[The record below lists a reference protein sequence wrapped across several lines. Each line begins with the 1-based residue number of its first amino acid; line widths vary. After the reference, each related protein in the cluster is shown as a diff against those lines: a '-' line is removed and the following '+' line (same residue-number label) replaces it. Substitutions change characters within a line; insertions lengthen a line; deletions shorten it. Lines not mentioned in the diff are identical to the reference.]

1 MKKLYFAYGS
11 NLNKGQMKYRCP
23 YARPVGKVSLFG
35 YELVFRGVA
44 DIKKTNNPENRIE
57 GGLWEITER
66 CEKALDIYEGV
77 ASELYKKITIGGIL
91 TYKMT
96 RGLEQSPSINYFDII
111 LEGYHDFGLDT
122 TWLYDAAGWKFWN
135 EKEGNNGRSYL

>member
-23 YARPVGKVSLFG
+23 YAKPIGKVALFG
-35 YELVFRGVA
+35 YKLAFRGVA
-44 DIKKTNNPENRIE
+44 DIKKTSNPEDRID
-57 GGLWEITER
+57 GALWEITER

-77 ASELYKKITIGGIL
+77 GSELYKKINIGGIM
-91 TYKMT
+91 TYKMNV
-96 RGLEQSPSINYFDII
+96 GQEQSPSIRYFDVI

-122 TWLYDAAGWKFWN
+122 NRLYDAAGWKFWN
-135 EKEGNNGRSYL
+135 RKDKENGSSYL